1 MRELDKYKNF
11 YNANKLSYLLNENV
25 KLREP
30 FENRLLRYDGNTRE
44 VEKLHVPKKV
54 STADLATIEFIEE
67 RRKRILKAIKEMD
80 INDLDPID
88 IEEAGLLIEKLG
100 LNKLEPG
107 QIYTG
112 NVLDQYSRDEE
123 ICPDTPA
130 EQQPNNTTQGKI
142 NKSKPLI
149 K

>member
-1 MRELDKYKNF
+1 MDKYKNY

-80 INDLDPID
+80 INDLDPIE
-88 IEEAGLLIEKLG
+88 IEKAGLLIEKLG

-112 NVLDQYSRDEE
+112 HVLDQ
-123 ICPDTPA
+123 
-130 EQQPNNTTQGKI
+130 
-142 NKSKPLI
+142 
-149 K
+149 

>member
-1 MRELDKYKNF
+1 
-11 YNANKLSYLLNENV
+11 
-25 KLREP
+25 
-30 FENRLLRYDGNTRE
+30 LLRYDGNTRE

-54 STADLATIEFIEE
+54 STEDLATIEFIEE

-123 ICPDTPA
+123 I
-130 EQQPNNTTQGKI
+130 
-142 NKSKPLI
+142 
-149 K
+149 